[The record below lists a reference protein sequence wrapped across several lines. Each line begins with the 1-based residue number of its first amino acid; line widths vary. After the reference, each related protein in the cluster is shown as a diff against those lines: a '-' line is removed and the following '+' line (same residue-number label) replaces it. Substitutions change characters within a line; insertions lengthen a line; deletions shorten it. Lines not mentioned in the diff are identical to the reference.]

1 MHLKLEKRLSQ
12 IVQGRSEQVSNVLT
26 DLPKPLRT
34 LIWSYMSATS
44 NARGGE
50 VGRSAAF
57 STKCSDGLEIL
68 QKCFKNVLQRLEKKV
83 VRNHRG
89 RVKTSP
95 QRPCGLVKASQNRNQ
110 VIIGRHGQCRWRGSW
125 PCITTKN
132 RVSLQN
138 NAFCPEVNVEK

>member
-12 IVQGRSEQVSNVLT
+12 IVQGRSEQVSNVVT

-68 QKCFKNVLQRLEKKV
+68 QKYFKNILQRLEKKLSETIGGGSRQ
-83 VRNHRG
+83 VRNVPADLSKPLRTEIWSYMAAKRSADG
-89 RVKTSP
+89 GEV
-95 QRPCGLVKASQNRNQ
+95 GLIS
-110 VIIGRHGQCRWRGSW
+110 
-125 PCITTKN
+125 CIL
-132 RVSLQN
+132 LQLSRYI
-138 NAFCPEVNVEK
+138 ATFR